1 MMHSGRKTR
10 SIAIVIG
17 TLLIISF
24 SPRTLI
30 SKRIIA
36 SFVGTKVCRKC
47 HGSNA
52 IGNQYKVWLSSPHA
66 KAYQILSTAKS
77 MIVAKK
83 SGIKSPSDN
92 LTCLRC
98 HSTGGGRVPGIK
110 EEGVGC
116 EACHGPGSRYF
127 EFSNHASF
135 YNRESAYGKAIKLG
149 MYPIIGIDG
158 IKSREKLCRHCHNKQ
173 RPCHP
178 EDMAEQKRQ
187 KLPLALIADFIFK
200 HPIRR

>member
-1 MMHSGRKTR
+1 MMHSERKTR
-10 SIAIVIG
+10 SIAIIMG
-17 TLLIISF
+17 TLLILFLF
-24 SPRTLI
+24 SGSLK

-36 SFVGTKVCRKC
+36 SFVGTKVCKKC

-52 IGNQYKVWLSSPHA
+52 IGNQYKVWLTSPHA
-66 KAYQILSTAKS
+66 KAYQILNTSKS
-77 MIVAKK
+77 LIVAKK
-83 SGIKSPSDN
+83 IGIKNPSDN
-92 LTCLRC
+92 LKCLRC
-98 HSTGGGRVPGIK
+98 HSTGGGNVPGIK

-127 EFSNHASF
+127 DFSNHASF

-158 IKSREKLCRHCHNKQ
+158 IRSREKLCRHCHNEK
-173 RPCHP
+173 RPCFP
-178 EDMAEQKRQ
+178 EDIVEKKRQ